1 MQTQLGRTIFTFL
14 LLFSS
19 PTFFV
24 FSTASPPS
32 KNNRSNNAQAL
43 VRSSCVHTRYPNICL
58 KTLSNY
64 AGPANSPLD
73 VARAALRVS
82 LAHARRACRHLKTLQ
97 APLVGSGP
105 GPNKGPLSSKSKR
118 QRAALSDCIEQMAD
132 SVDELK
138 RSLEELQH
146 LETATF
152 RWQMSNA
159 QTWVSA
165 ALSNGDSCLDGFGDG
180 SNGGD
185 RGGGGNDRD
194 KKLGRSVKRRV
205 TDVARVTSNAL
216 YMINLVGET
225 WPGSLISIVL
235 RHVAP
240 ISMTELSILLA

>member
-97 APLVGSGP
+97 
-105 GPNKGPLSSKSKR
+105 KGPLSSKSKR

-165 ALSNGDSCLDGFGDG
+165 ALSNGDSCLDGFGD
-180 SNGGD
+180 
-185 RGGGGNDRD
+185 
-194 KKLGRSVKRRV
+194 KLGRSVKRRV